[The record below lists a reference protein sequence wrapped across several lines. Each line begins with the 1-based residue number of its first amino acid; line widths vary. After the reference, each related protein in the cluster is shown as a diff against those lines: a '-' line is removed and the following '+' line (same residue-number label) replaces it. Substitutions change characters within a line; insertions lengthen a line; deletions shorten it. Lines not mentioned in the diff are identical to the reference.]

1 MSVALLCVAGVA
13 LDALLGEPRRWHPL
27 VAFGNLPGASSNVST
42 AVAVAGAAMGS
53 PRGLSRW
60 CR

>member
-27 VAFGNLPGASSNVST
+27 VAFGLHCLKPPGVWAS
-42 AVAVAGAAMGS
+42 VAHDFFS
-53 PRGLSRW
+53 KSI
-60 CR
+60 CRYYCPAR